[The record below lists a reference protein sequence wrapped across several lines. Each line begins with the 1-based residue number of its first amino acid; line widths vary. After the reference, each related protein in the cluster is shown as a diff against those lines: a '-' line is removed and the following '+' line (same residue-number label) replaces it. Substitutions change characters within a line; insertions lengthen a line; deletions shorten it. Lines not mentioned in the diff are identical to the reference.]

1 MRGGRILKEKER
13 WMCTQRRSD
22 DLFRFQE
29 RVMTCSGSQIKLLGV
44 REIGKEVST
53 YVKSFGL
60 GVVDA
65 PTFRGGSDDAGG
77 RTCSNVHPKKE

>member
-1 MRGGRILKEKER
+1 
-13 WMCTQRRSD
+13 MCTQRRSD

-29 RVMTCSGSQIKLLGV
+29 RVMTCSGSQIILLGV
-44 REIGKEVST
+44 KEIGKEVPT

-65 PTFRGGSDDAGG
+65 ITLRGGSDDAGG